1 MIWNVSAFC
10 IQVSWRASPHAGA
23 VLWSWKENYV
33 NASIPKDQLNNVFF
47 IIFISL
53 KISPRKLFQNI
64 LYSPNRFFVLF
75 ALKQLCT
82 LLSRFSS
89 FLPWHNLPRAAR
101 KLLQCM
107 FPFLMDCCRR
117 KKNARSAET
126 FSMYNSL
133 SYGLRKK
140 KAARSAETFSKLTSF
155 FSGLRRNRPESVCR

>member
-82 LLSRFSS
+82 IVFRFSY
-89 FLPWHNLPRAAR
+89 FLPWIDLPRAAR
-101 KLLQCM
+101 KLFQCLLR
-107 FPFLMDCCRR
+107 FLMDCCRR
-117 KKNARSAET
+117 RARARSAEFFQHT
-126 FSMYNSL
+126 TRFLMDCV
-133 SYGLRKK
+133 RKRPR
-140 KAARSAETFSKLTSF
+140 AARKSF
-155 FSGLRRNRPESVCR
+155 QNWHQIF